1 MSESQPQ
8 FPVVDE
14 KNHMSDIDA
23 LVCFCPCQEKLHRAI
38 QSMLSHQEETEFPP
52 ILRTIERRL
61 KQYQLRDRV
70 SPYEVFSEACDRA
83 IKKCEKGEEI
93 PNIPAWFSTTC
104 FYIVSEKSRE
114 FRRTDSLIY
123 TSLETDSET
132 DNAIENL
139 IDSRLCHSTRSTPL
153 DILAMLELYQ
163 QLSQLDQKILCLQAT
178 GLSWEE
184 VADRLLQSGEQEGD
198 RKQVAQSIAKRAS
211 RARKWLREQ
220 YYD

>member
-8 FPVVDE
+8 FPMVDE

-23 LVCFCPCQEKLHRAI
+23 LIFLCPCREKLHRTI
-38 QSMLSHQEETEFPP
+38 QVMLSHQEESEFPP
-52 ILRTIERRL
+52 ILRTIEGRL

-70 SPYEVFSEACDRA
+70 SPYEIFSEACDRA

-93 PNIPAWFSTTC
+93 PNIPAWFRTTC

-114 FRRTDSLIY
+114 FKRTDNFVH

-132 DNAIENL
+132 DNSIENL
-139 IDSRLCHSTRSTPL
+139 IDSKLCLSTRSTPL

-163 QLSQLDQKILCLQAT
+163 QIPQLEQKILYLQAT
-178 GLSWEE
+178 GLSWDE
-184 VADRLLQSGEQEGD
+184 VADRLIQSGEQKGD
-198 RKQVAQSIAKRAS
+198 LRQVSQAISQRAS
-211 RARKWLREQ
+211 RIRKWLREQ